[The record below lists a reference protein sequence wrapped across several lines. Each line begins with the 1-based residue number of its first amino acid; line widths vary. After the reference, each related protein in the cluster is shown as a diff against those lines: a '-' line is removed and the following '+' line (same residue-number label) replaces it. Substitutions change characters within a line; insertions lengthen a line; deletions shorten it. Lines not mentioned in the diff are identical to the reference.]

1 MVDRAAI
8 REQVE
13 FWLGDANLRRD
24 KFLRQAVGS
33 SDGGWVPLET
43 LLSFN
48 KMKELTSS
56 ADELAA
62 AIREHVAAARECAS
76 NK

>member
-33 SDGGWVPLET
+33 SDGGWVR
-43 LLSFN
+43 S
-48 KMKELTSS
+48 
-56 ADELAA
+56 
-62 AIREHVAAARECAS
+62 RRC
-76 NK
+76 